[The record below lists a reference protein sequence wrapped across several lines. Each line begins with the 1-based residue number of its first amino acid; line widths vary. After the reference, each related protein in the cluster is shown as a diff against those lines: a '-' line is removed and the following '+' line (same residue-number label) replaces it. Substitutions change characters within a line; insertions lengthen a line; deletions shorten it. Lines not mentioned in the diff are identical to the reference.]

1 MSVVWDIDR
10 TVVSRIRP
18 AARANR
24 PTPRKADRSIHTL
37 SQDALPVT
45 RRGEL
50 GQLHGGLSGRDYAE
64 VVSVVDPV
72 QAEAFRGELIG
83 YCYRYFG
90 CYPEAEDAVQ
100 ETMLRAWRR
109 ADGFTGDSSVRTWLY
124 RIATNICLDMKRAPQ
139 RRALPMDLRGPGV
152 VPDDPGQLTTREAE
166 CWLGPIADDRLPVS
180 ADPAEATVQR
190 ESVRL
195 AFLTAL
201 QLLPPRQRVVLILRD
216 VLAWSAAECAELLD
230 MSVASVNSAL
240 ARARRTVADHDPGA
254 GRPVLDD
261 AGEQEMF
268 QRYVAAFEAYDV
280 DRLVELLSED
290 AVFSMPPY
298 ELWLR
303 GAADVEAWWRGPGQ
317 VCRGSRILPTRANG
331 GPAAAVYHPVG
342 QERWEPFALHVLD
355 ARAGRISSLTHFMG
369 PAVFAEFGLPS
380 ELTAA
385 R

>member
-1 MSVVWDIDR
+1 MRSDVAGFKVGELRGGLAGRDSMLR
-10 TVVSRIRP
+10 VVSI
-18 AARANR
+18 
-24 PTPRKADRSIHTL
+24 
-37 SQDALPVT
+37 
-45 RRGEL
+45 
-50 GQLHGGLSGRDYAE
+50 
-64 VVSVVDPV
+64 VDPV
-72 QAEAFRGELIG
+72 QAEAFRGELLG
-83 YCYRYFG
+83 YCYRFFG

-100 ETMLRAWRR
+100 ETMLRAWHR
-109 ADGFTGDSSVRTWLY
+109 ADGFTAHSSVRTWLY

-166 CWLGPIADDRLPVS
+166 CWVGPIADARLAAS
-180 ADPAEATVQR
+180 SDPAEDAVQR

-240 ARARRTVADHDPGA
+240 ARARRTLADHDPGA
-254 GRPVLDD
+254 GRRAPDDD
-261 AGEQEMF
+261 AEQELL
-268 QRYVAAFEAYDV
+268 QRYVAAFEAYNV
-280 DRLVELLSED
+280 DRLVKLLTED

-317 VCRGSRILPTRANG
+317 FCRGSRALPARANG
-331 GPAAAVYHPVG
+331 GPAAAVYHSVG
-342 QERWEPFALHVLD
+342 QGRWKPFALHVLD
-355 ARAGRISSLTHFMG
+355 VRCGRISGLTHFMG
-369 PAVFAEFGLPS
+369 SAVFAEFGLPG
-380 ELTAA
+380 ELVAA
-385 R
+385 P